1 VDPFLGSLKQK
12 SDRTV
17 HRAFFRL
24 LACVLITVLGVGLP
38 AKASAQSANDR
49 KPDSSLSRQL
59 QANPG
64 RSETRSPVKLTP
76 DQPPNSYVQ
85 YGDVWG
91 CYDGFTK
98 LGSKCISIFSK
109 IGGPPENSYVQ
120 YRTIWGCTAG
130 FRKEGSKCVTVFTKR
145 KVRLKKEDEGFI
157 ASWSQ

>member
-1 VDPFLGSLKQK
+1 MGPFLGSLKQK
-12 SDRTV
+12 SDRIV

-38 AKASAQSANDR
+38 AKASAQSANDI
-49 KPDSSLSRQL
+49 KPNSAQNRQL
-59 QANPG
+59 LANPG
-64 RSETRSPVKLTP
+64 RSVTRSSVKLTP

-130 FRKEGSKCVTVFTKR
+130 FRKEGSKCVTVFTKK
-145 KVRLKKEDEGFI
+145 KVRLKTED
-157 ASWSQ
+157 

>member
-1 VDPFLGSLKQK
+1 MGSLKQK

-24 LACVLITVLGVGLP
+24 LAGVLITVLGVGLP
-38 AKASAQSANDR
+38 AMAGAQSANGN
-49 KPDSSLSRQL
+49 KPDSSYKRQL
-59 QANPG
+59 QAGTG
-64 RSETRSPVKLTP
+64 RTETRNSVKLTP

-130 FRKEGSKCVTVFTKR
+130 FRKEGSKCVTVFTKK
-145 KVRLKKEDEGFI
+145 KVRLKTED
-157 ASWSQ
+157 

>member
-1 VDPFLGSLKQK
+1 MHK
-12 SDRTV
+12 
-17 HRAFFRL
+17 AFFRL
-24 LACVLITVLGVGLP
+24 LACVLITVLWVGLP
-38 AKASAQSANDR
+38 AMAGAQSANDK
-49 KPDSSLSRQL
+49 KPDSSYSRQL
-59 QANPG
+59 QANAG
-64 RSETRSPVKLTP
+64 RSETKSVRVTP

-130 FRKEGSKCVTVFTKR
+130 FRKEGSKCVSVFTKK
-145 KVRLKKEDEGFI
+145 KVRLKTEDGVF
-157 ASWSQ
+157 QQLLRTYR

>member
-1 VDPFLGSLKQK
+1 MGPFLGSLKQK
-12 SDRTV
+12 SDRIV

-38 AKASAQSANDR
+38 AKASAQSANDI
-49 KPDSSLSRQL
+49 KPNSAQNRQL
-59 QANPG
+59 LADPG
-64 RSETRSPVKLTP
+64 RSEIRSSVKLTP

-91 CYDGFTK
+91 CHDGFTK

-130 FRKEGSKCVTVFTKR
+130 FRKEGSKCVTVFTKK
-145 KVRLKKEDEGFI
+145 KVRLKTED
-157 ASWSQ
+157 